1 MTLVHEAQICCFQS
15 LRARQKLSFSTLS
28 RDSQVKEHRLHCNE
42 GADGSPKTK
51 PTSVIRR
58 CALYWTQLN
67 HNVLGAMKKR
77 EKPTLRVQV
86 AKRAGIH
93 T

>member
-58 CALYWTQLN
+58 CASILDRAEPQRARR
-67 HNVLGAMKKR
+67 HEKKGGDL
-77 EKPTLRVQV
+77 TC
-86 AKRAGIH
+86 
-93 T
+93 